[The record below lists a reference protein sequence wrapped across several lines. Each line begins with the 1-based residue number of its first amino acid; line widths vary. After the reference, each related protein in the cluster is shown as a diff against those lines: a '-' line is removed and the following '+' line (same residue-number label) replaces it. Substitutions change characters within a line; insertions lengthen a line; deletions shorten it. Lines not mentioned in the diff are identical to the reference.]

1 MAVQIKVRLQSTCQS
16 ESGYC
21 NVNGIMRGCVHL
33 LSPGAGGA
41 VCLWHPWSTG
51 SVRVPPRCRCSAR
64 LRLESNC
71 TPATPPLAGW
81 SAFRSTGTVVSTK
94 ATCLHTGTLD
104 SLHHGDVPVMK
115 LQHWTAMYSHS
126 YPCGLLLSPPCA
138 PVTPTQNHS
147 NDLSEHAAA
156 AARRLHYICG
166 HWISYHMRN
175 CVFLGFFSQ
184 GLHRTS
190 CRAMQ
195 IKLIC
200 GCFPHF
206 LVQWICSTAL
216 VRKA

>member
-1 MAVQIKVRLQSTCQS
+1 MAVQIKVRLQSMCQS
-16 ESGYC
+16 ESVYC
-21 NVNGIMRGCVHL
+21 NRNRIMRGCVHL

-41 VCLWHPWSTG
+41 VCLWHLWSTG
-51 SVRVPPRCRCSAR
+51 SVRVPPRCRCSAH
-64 LRLESNC
+64 LHLESNC

-81 SAFRSTGTVVSTK
+81 SAFGNTGTVVNTK
-94 ATCLHTGTLD
+94 ATCRQTDTLN
-104 SLHHGDVPVMK
+104 SFHRGDVTVMK

-126 YPCGLLLSPPCA
+126 YPRGLSHPPPCA

-147 NDLSEHAAA
+147 TDLSEHAAA
-156 AARRLHYICG
+156 GRLHYICG
-166 HWISYHMRN
+166 HWISYQTRN

-200 GCFPHF
+200 GCFSHF
-206 LVQWICSTAL
+206 LAQWICSTAL
-216 VRKA
+216 ARKA